1 MLGGKNEGMVRNNK
15 YSIPAPL
22 TPSTA
27 TRIMQPCP
35 ENPQVTETTD
45 TSHMHKRR
53 NNGNE
58 KELQRSLQLAIQ
70 DLEQVLGVAI
80 LVVVIE
86 FL

>member
-1 MLGGKNEGMVRNNK
+1 MLGGKNEGMVRKNK

-35 ENPQVTETTD
+35 ENLQVTETTD

-86 FL
+86 LL